1 MGDTN
6 VTGITYYGH
15 DIYGDEM
22 TYTFTAEEVSSDEI
36 MIAWIS
42 NLENVMPD
50 SITYVGIFAPT
61 SSSTFVG
68 CTSLTRI
75 VIS

>member
-1 MGDTN
+1 
-6 VTGITYYGH
+6 
-15 DIYGDEM
+15 
-22 TYTFTAEEVSSDEI
+22 
-36 MIAWIS
+36 
-42 NLENVMPD
+42 MPD